1 MAEPRSSVMSL
12 SPPFRAW
19 FPGSLNIQDRAR
31 PPPLPESVRVGRYA
45 ARCGRRTITAVPAVE
60 ARTCRPRP
68 HDHVEARP
76 RPRALSAMGYSG
88 RAEKRKPTRESKMAD
103 NLQKRGPADRSR
115 VNVNE
120 PWEIEWWSK
129 KWSISPE
136 TLRATVKRVGVM
148 AKDVAK
154 HLNKPVP

>member
-1 MAEPRSSVMSL
+1 
-12 SPPFRAW
+12 
-19 FPGSLNIQDRAR
+19 
-31 PPPLPESVRVGRYA
+31 
-45 ARCGRRTITAVPAVE
+45 
-60 ARTCRPRP
+60 
-68 HDHVEARP
+68 
-76 RPRALSAMGYSG
+76 MGYSG

>member
-1 MAEPRSSVMSL
+1 
-12 SPPFRAW
+12 
-19 FPGSLNIQDRAR
+19 
-31 PPPLPESVRVGRYA
+31 
-45 ARCGRRTITAVPAVE
+45 
-60 ARTCRPRP
+60 
-68 HDHVEARP
+68 
-76 RPRALSAMGYSG
+76 
-88 RAEKRKPTRESKMAD
+88 MAD